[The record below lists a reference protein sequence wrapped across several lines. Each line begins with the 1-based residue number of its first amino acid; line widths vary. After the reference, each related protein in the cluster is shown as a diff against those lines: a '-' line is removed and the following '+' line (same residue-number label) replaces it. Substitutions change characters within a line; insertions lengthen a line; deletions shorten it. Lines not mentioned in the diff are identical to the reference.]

1 METQKKS
8 STSMYELL
16 SVNEMKPLNENKDN
30 KDKQASTTNPNTST
44 PNSNQNTYINTGN
57 LNSLSSFL
65 NSANP
70 IPVTST
76 GEIDFQNKIQVVKG
90 DFYTDP
96 ELIQKNCELFAPETI
111 KNTVQAFIIFNEN
124 LRYKG
129 ILVLTE
135 YRLIFKERNPMP
147 IKTPKNYFKFPLM
160 SIAKLEKI
168 QNPKSDYDTY
178 LIDITLKDTRVIRFY
193 VKDNIHSTFF
203 SNLESTTFPKDL
215 KNLYTFSEAYHNEI
229 KKEKNYFNGWNI
241 YDPIR
246 EFSRQGVTEDNNLG
260 LRFCYANKNFKLCET
275 YPEFLI
281 EPAQMTD
288 EDLKQASQYRTK
300 NRLPIMTYYHYNPNS
315 DDDKCVPTIWRSAQ
329 NKGGLMGSKKNDAD
343 INLIKYIKDMS
354 KNLYIYDCR
363 PKLNAMVNRLNGGGF
378 ENMDHYEK
386 VDSAITFCEIDNI
399 HKARNA
405 INSLY
410 SLCLSEK
417 INDNFKFWSAV
428 DNTGWFTFVYLLLRN
443 ADEISKKI
451 QDNNSVLI
459 HCSDGWDRTS
469 QLSSLSQILL
479 DPFFRTINGFAILI
493 EKDWLSFG
501 HQFALRNGI
510 SIKQSSEDQSSPIFL
525 QFLDAVHQLLLQY
538 PNSFE
543 FNEKFLIFLAKV
555 HNLNLYGTFMFNND
569 RHRSINNA
577 KETTISVWTEIYRN
591 IDPYLNIYY
600 DANSVKI
607 LEPNFAYYNIK
618 LWTSLFMENNLYLR
632 NEKFFVNDYDSEVS
646 FSNVNDFYIYEK
658 EMDKK
663 KMKEKDD
670 KYNELM
676 KLTSGFYSKIK
687 DNEELINS
695 LDDKSKEILN
705 QVKSKLLLIEKMKG
719 PTKK

>member
-1 METQKKS
+1 MEIQKKN

-16 SVNEMKPLNENKDN
+16 SVNELKLVNNTKENKDN
-30 KDKQASTTNPNTST
+30 KDNKDNKQSTD
-44 PNSNQNTYINTGN
+44 PNSYINTGN
-57 LNSLSSFL
+57 LNSLSNFL
-65 NSANP
+65 NSTNP
-70 IPVTST
+70 IPFTNK
-76 GEIDFQNKIQVVKG
+76 GEIDYQNKIKVVKG

-96 ELIQKNCELFAPETI
+96 EIIKKNCELFPPESI
-111 KNTVQAFIIFNEN
+111 KNTVQSSILFNERQN
-124 LRYKG
+124 YKG

-135 YRLIFKERNPMP
+135 YRLIFKEEKPIP
-147 IKTPKNYFKFPLM
+147 IKLPENYLKFPLM

-168 QNPKSDYDTY
+168 QNPKTDYDTY
-178 LIDITLKDTRVIRFY
+178 VIEVTLKDSRLIRFF
-193 VKDNIHSTFF
+193 VKDNIHSTFYL
-203 SNLESTTFPKDL
+203 NLETARFPNDL
-215 KNLYTFSEAYHNEI
+215 KVLYKFTELYHNEI
-229 KKEKNYFNGWNI
+229 KKEKSYFNGWSI

-246 EFSRQGVTEDNNLG
+246 EFSREGVTEDNNLG

-281 EPAQMTD
+281 EPAKMSD
-288 EDLKQASQYRTK
+288 EELKQASQYRTK
-300 NRLPIMTYYHYNPNS
+300 NRLPIMAYYYFNPNE
-315 DDDKCVPTIWRSAQ
+315 DEKCVPTIWRSAQ
-329 NKGGLMGSKKNDAD
+329 NKGGLMGSKKNESD
-343 INLIKYIKDMS
+343 INLIKYIQEMS
-354 KNLYIYDCR
+354 KNLYIFDCR

-378 ENMDHYEK
+378 ENVDHY
-386 VDSAITFCEIDNI
+386 DNADLTFCEIDNI
-399 HKARNA
+399 HKARSA
-405 INSLY
+405 VNSLY

-417 INDNFKFWSAV
+417 INDNYKFWTAV
-428 DNTGWFTFVYLLLRN
+428 DNTGWFTFVYLLLKN
-443 ADEISKKI
+443 ADEISKKL
-451 QDNNSVLI
+451 QEGNSVLI

-479 DPFFRTINGFAILI
+479 DPFFRTINGFAVLI

-510 SIKQSSEDQSSPIFL
+510 SIKQSSEEQSSPIFL
-525 QFLDAVHQLLLQY
+525 QFLDAVHQLQLQY

-569 RHRSINNA
+569 KHRETNNA

-591 IDPYLNIYY
+591 VDPYLNIYY
-600 DANSVKI
+600 DPNSVKI
-607 LEPNFAYYNIK
+607 MEPNYAYYNIK
-618 LWTSLFMENNLYLR
+618 LWSTLFMENNLYLR
-632 NEKFFVNDYDSEVS
+632 NEKFNVNDYDNEVS

-663 KMKEKDD
+663 KLKEKDA
-670 KYNELM
+670 KYDELM
-676 KLTSGFYSKIK
+676 KLTSGLYSKLK

-695 LDDKSKEILN
+695 LDDKSKEILE

-719 PTKK
+719 TSKK

>member
-1 METQKKS
+1 MEPKKKITS
-8 STSMYELL
+8 SMYELL
-16 SVNEMKPLNENKDN
+16 SVNEMKPLNETKENKDN
-30 KDKQASTTNPNTST
+30 KNNQTTNNSNSNTS
-44 PNSNQNTYINTGN
+44 
-57 LNSLSSFL
+57 LSGFL
-65 NSANP
+65 NSASQ
-70 IPVTST
+70 ST
-76 GEIDFQNKIQVVKG
+76 IENDFHNKTQMKKG

-96 ELIQKNCELFAPETI
+96 ELIQKNCELFPPETI
-111 KNTVQAFIIFNEN
+111 KNNVQAFVLFNSEQ
-124 LRYKG
+124 RYKG
-129 ILVLTE
+129 VLALTE
-135 YRLIFKERNPMP
+135 YRLIFKERNPIP
-147 IKTPKNYFKFPLM
+147 AQLPENYFKYPLM

-178 LIDITLKDTRVIRFY
+178 IIEITLKDTRIIRFY
-193 VKDNIHSTFF
+193 VKDNIQCSFYF
-203 SNLESTTFPKDL
+203 NLESSTFPKDI
-215 KNLYTFSEAYHNEI
+215 KNLYTFTELYHNEI
-229 KKEKNYFNGWNI
+229 KKEKNYFNGWGL

-246 EFSRQGVTEDNNLG
+246 EFSREGVTEDNNLG
-260 LRFCYANKNFKLCET
+260 LRFCYANKDFKLCET

-281 EPAQMTD
+281 EPAQMSD
-288 EDLKQASQYRTK
+288 EDLKQASLYRTK
-300 NRLPIMTYYHYNPNS
+300 NRLPIMAYYYYNPNS
-315 DDDKCVPTIWRSAQ
+315 DDEKCVPTIWRSAQ
-329 NKGGLMGSKKNDAD
+329 NKGGLMGSKKNDSD
-343 INLIKYIKDMS
+343 INLIKYIKEMS

-363 PKLNAMVNRLNGGGF
+363 PKLNAMVNRLNGGGY
-378 ENMDHYEK
+378 ENMEHYDN
-386 VDSAITFCEIDNI
+386 VDLTFCEIDNI
-399 HKARNA
+399 HKARSA

-410 SLCLSEK
+410 ALCLSDK
-417 INDNFKFWSAV
+417 INDNYKFWSAV
-428 DNTGWFTFVYLLLRN
+428 DNTGWFTFVYLLLKN
-443 ADEISKKI
+443 ADEISKKL
-451 QDNNSVLI
+451 QENNSVLI

-469 QLSSLSQILL
+469 QLSALSQILL

-510 SIKQSSEDQSSPIFL
+510 NTKQSSEDQSSPIFL

-569 RHRSINNA
+569 KHRATNNA
-577 KETTISVWTEIYRN
+577 KEKTISVWTEIYRN

-618 LWTSLFMENNLYLR
+618 LWTSLFMENNLSLR
-632 NEKFFVNDYDSEVS
+632 NEKFFVNEYDNEVS
-646 FSNVNDFYIYEK
+646 FSNINDFYIYEK

-676 KLTSGFYSKIK
+676 KLTSGFYSKLK

-695 LDDKSKEILN
+695 LDDKSKEILE

-719 PTKK
+719 SGKK